1 MLRIELFH
9 LFRLITGIRQEL
21 KPSVQAAVKQ
31 VSVITYK
38 WRLRFR
44 ITHAFLNHFNY
55 IYSLYAITQ
64 HRDTHTHAF
73 QRRHTHKHTPFS
85 IETQTQTHAPFN
97 IETHTNTRLST

>member
-73 QRRHTHKHTPFS
+73 QRRHTQTHAFQHRDTHIHTPF
-85 IETQTQTHAPFN
+85 N
-97 IETHTNTRLST
+97 VDTHTNTRLST